1 MKNILLIIL
10 VLMTWSEISFGQDH
24 FILSRFQAIKDK
36 NRVILTWSIRQNHSC
51 QGVGILRSTDGR
63 DFEQIGEI
71 LGLCGSP
78 SEEQHFT
85 YVDENPVNNKT
96 NYYVLELGFAGK
108 TEPPLKVDFIDLSTQ
123 TSKAIPNPF
132 RQYTT
137 IHFFNQNNEHHQIML
152 YDSQGKYVTSGKSN
166 SDKFIIDL
174 PGKEE
179 IEMASFNFPQN
190 RYFYVIT
197 NESGKKVS
205 SGILLAGLE

>member
-1 MKNILLIIL
+1 
-10 VLMTWSEISFGQDH
+10 
-24 FILSRFQAIKDK
+24 
-36 NRVILTWSIRQNHSC
+36 
-51 QGVGILRSTDGR
+51 
-63 DFEQIGEI
+63 
-71 LGLCGSP
+71 
-78 SEEQHFT
+78 
-85 YVDENPVNNKT
+85 
-96 NYYVLELGFAGK
+96 
-108 TEPPLKVDFIDLSTQ
+108 
-123 TSKAIPNPF
+123 
-132 RQYTT
+132 
-137 IHFFNQNNEHHQIML
+137 ML